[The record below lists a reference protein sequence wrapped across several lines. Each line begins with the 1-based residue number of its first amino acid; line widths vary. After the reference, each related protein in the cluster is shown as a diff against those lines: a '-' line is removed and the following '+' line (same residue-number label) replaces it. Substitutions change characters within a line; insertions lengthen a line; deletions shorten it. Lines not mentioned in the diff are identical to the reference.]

1 MAQLTI
7 TVPAGVLNV
16 SHHIEP
22 EFYSEGKVVMEDVAM
37 SNMTPE
43 AHAGHIL
50 YLATQ
55 KPTLLHTIMIRR
67 RAKAF
72 ALKAKMT
79 KANAARKAKM
89 TKAKTTKAKTTKA
102 QKAKTTKAKTTK
114 AQKAKTTK
122 ANAARKRPSSA
133 AASADLEGDQCRESD
148 FRPGSTIA

>member
-55 KPTLLHTIMIRR
+55 KPTLLHAIMIRR

-79 KANAARKAKM
+79 KANAAR
-89 TKAKTTKAKTTKA
+89 
-102 QKAKTTKAKTTK
+102 KAKTTKAKTTK